1 MCHIHVGE
9 AHPVSDE
16 ALNKHRPQVFSV
28 LYSLLQGKMLGHL
41 SEILSTKCS
50 RKIMR
55 EEKNNQYFQIT
66 LKFVKWHYVRI
77 AMIAVFQKELC
88 PILTFLLWELC
99 EVYFKSD
106 LTQTFPDN
114 YSS

>member
-1 MCHIHVGE
+1 M
-9 AHPVSDE
+9 
-16 ALNKHRPQVFSV
+16 
-28 LYSLLQGKMLGHL
+28 

-88 PILTFLLWELC
+88 PGSHVSVSYGRYVRSISNLI
-99 EVYFKSD
+99 
-106 LTQTFPDN
+106 
-114 YSS
+114 